1 MSRPREKT
9 VFMLLM
15 YIIGFISIF
24 LSFMELVSIGF
35 RVLSSIF
42 RRDLN
47 VTCCGAEISL
57 SQPVCG
63 ILTSI
68 EESWNALDR
77 EIAYD
82 FYTDPV
88 NQDLRLQLPIEKC
101 LLFYKTKL
109 EDADKEAERD
119 DDQNEDEE
127 LDNLEDDYA
136 YYYNSDNE
144 DDDDED
150 EVKGQKSVAIE

>member
-1 MSRPREKT
+1 MKLKL
-9 VFMLLM
+9 V
-15 YIIGFISIF
+15 IIPIS
-24 LSFMELVSIGF
+24 
-35 RVLSSIF
+35 
-42 RRDLN
+42 
-47 VTCCGAEISL
+47 
-57 SQPVCG
+57 G

-109 EDADKEAERD
+109 EDADKETAKTFVTFKCIF
-119 DDQNEDEE
+119 
-127 LDNLEDDYA
+127 A
-136 YYYNSDNE
+136 W
-144 DDDDED
+144 
-150 EVKGQKSVAIE
+150 VTFIV

>member
-1 MSRPREKT
+1 MVSFKGWNKAR
-9 VFMLLM
+9 LLEVL
-15 YIIGFISIF
+15 IS
-24 LSFMELVSIGF
+24 
-35 RVLSSIF
+35 
-42 RRDLN
+42 
-47 VTCCGAEISL
+47 
-57 SQPVCG
+57 G

-109 EDADKEAERD
+109 EDADKEIA
-119 DDQNEDEE
+119 
-127 LDNLEDDYA
+127 
-136 YYYNSDNE
+136 
-144 DDDDED
+144 
-150 EVKGQKSVAIE
+150 